1 MLIAGTGSNCRLVNP
16 DDTEFNCGGWGHF
29 IGDEGSAYS
38 IAHYALKE
46 VFDAEDGL
54 NPHAE
59 ITWLKAAM
67 YVMQW

>member
-46 VFDAEDGL
+46 VFDAEDGF